1 MTHTKGKWSVRGNK
15 IFIDDTYRS
24 VATVHVVKNYKDITF
39 EPIEDA
45 EAIANAKLIAD
56 APNLLAVLNKIV
68 NSPTPYNEM
77 ELQIW
82 YETARNL
89 ALDAVA
95 QHLPIALCGFMQV
108 ELNRTKF

>member
-1 MTHTKGKWSVRGNK
+1 MAHTKGNWNVRGNK

-39 EPIEDA
+39 EPIEDV

-56 APNLLAVLNKIV
+56 APNLLAVLNQIV
-68 NSPTPYNEM
+68 NSPTPYNER
-77 ELQIW
+77 ELQSW
-82 YETARNL
+82 YETARNI

-95 QHLPIALCGFMQV
+95 QHSI
-108 ELNRTKF
+108 